1 MVATVARVSVSEI
14 VPFQPRYDLTAWQ
27 GRLEGAH
34 TMVIAPLLERYWREW
49 DSKARQVWRVVY

>member
-34 TMVIAPLLERYWREW
+34 TMVVTPLLERYWREW
-49 DSKARQVWRVVY
+49 DSKARQV